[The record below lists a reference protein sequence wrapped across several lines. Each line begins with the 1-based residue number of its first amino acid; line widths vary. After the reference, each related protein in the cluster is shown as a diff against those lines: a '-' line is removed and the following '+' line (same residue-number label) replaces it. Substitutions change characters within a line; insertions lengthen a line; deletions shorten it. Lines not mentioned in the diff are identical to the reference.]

1 MKKETLMT
9 DKKRWLI
16 QNKLYRMK
24 ERKAKLETFLKSTE
38 DEIKFLKNFK
48 LLEVEEGTKFRHVL
62 ISVIIFFLLHL
73 DKVFGFYYM
82 KYIAFKTI
90 KKAKK
95 EIVTL
100 TQEIQYYEYK
110 L

>member
-1 MKKETLMT
+1 MT
-9 DKKRWLI
+9 DKERWLI

-24 ERKAKLETFLKSTE
+24 ERKAKLETLLKLTE

-48 LLEVEEGTKFRHVL
+48 PLEVENETKFRHVF
-62 ISVIIFFLLHL
+62 ISVVIFFLLHL
-73 DKVFGFYYM
+73 DKVFDFYYM
-82 KYIAFKTI
+82 KYKAFKAI

-110 L
+110 LWRRQT

>member
-1 MKKETLMT
+1 MT
-9 DKKRWLI
+9 DKERWLI

-24 ERKAKLETFLKSTE
+24 DRKAKLENFIKQTE
-38 DEIKFLKNFK
+38 KDIDFIKNFNLFK
-48 LLEVEEGTKFRHVL
+48 PNEDIKFRHYIL
-62 ISVIIFFLLHL
+62 AIIGFFIFNL
-73 DKVFGFYYM
+73 DKVFDFYYI
-82 KYIAFKTI
+82 KYKAFKTI